1 MNKIKEEIL
10 EAIGDLIIT
19 SRALPSKGSVR
30 EIILLLPTLIGDFLR
45 SSFTLTVKSAKSLKS
60 SKQSNILTGDA
71 EYRSTLNRIVYYK
84 IFSAENLDIFDR
96 IIDEIKVKYTHEFH
110 EVMKDMK
117 DSIIEYLEY
126 QKDRSELIGAYL
138 PVLGLAFITLLF
150 ICAYGKEFIL
160 SKEGSI
166 LLALVISYFTC
177 KTKFEITYDISVAK
191 HVKLLLERIENKI

>member
-1 MNKIKEEIL
+1 MNKIKEELL
-10 EAIGDLIIT
+10 ETIGDLIKT
-19 SRALPSKGSVR
+19 SRALPNKGSVK
-30 EIILLLPTLIGDFLR
+30 EIILLLPTLICDFLY
-45 SSFTLTVKSAKSLKS
+45 SSFILTVKSLKSLGS
-60 SKQSNILTGDA
+60 SKKSKILTGDA
-71 EYRSTLNRIVYYK
+71 EYRATLDRIVEYK
-84 IFSAENLDIFDR
+84 IFSQENLNIFDKKVY
-96 IIDEIKVKYTHEFH
+96 EIKIKHPHEFH
-110 EVMKDMK
+110 TVIKGMK

-138 PVLGLAFITLLF
+138 PVLGLAFITLIF
-150 ICAYGKEFIL
+150 ICAYGKEFIF